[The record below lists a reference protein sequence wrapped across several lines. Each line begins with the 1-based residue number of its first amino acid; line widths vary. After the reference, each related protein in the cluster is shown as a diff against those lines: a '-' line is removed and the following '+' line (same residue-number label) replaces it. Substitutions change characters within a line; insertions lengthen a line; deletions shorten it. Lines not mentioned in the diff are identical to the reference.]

1 MPLTSTLII
10 CTSHTHMCTHTHTHT
25 HTYTHTH
32 TNTDRHF
39 FGIYVVDNSNT
50 ITCSISGAT
59 RFEWLLGG
67 QTVVSTA
74 TLSLTVN
81 DSIHHNL
88 YICQGHN
95 ATSLLNGLHV
105 VVIVNGMAAS
115 LTTIVTMSNLCEYG

>member
-1 MPLTSTLII
+1 M
-10 CTSHTHMCTHTHTHT
+10 
-25 HTYTHTH
+25 
-32 TNTDRHF
+32 
-39 FGIYVVDNSNT
+39 VDNSNT

-67 QTVVSTA
+67 QTVASTA

-115 LTTIVTMSNLCEYG
+115 LTTIVTMSNLCEYGWEWPGNEASFLSWDHKMILQVLSQLFSQYILPLGY